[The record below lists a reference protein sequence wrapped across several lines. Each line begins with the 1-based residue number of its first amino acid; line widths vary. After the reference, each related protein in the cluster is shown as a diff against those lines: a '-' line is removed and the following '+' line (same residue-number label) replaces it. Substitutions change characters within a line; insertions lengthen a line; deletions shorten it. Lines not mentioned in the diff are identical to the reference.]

1 MNTSFEI
8 GDIVKLVNP
17 QKIDQSFIFNENVF
31 KIAAVNPDRFNLSGL
46 KQAVTTEDILPIK
59 IDGIEDRIIY
69 YRPIIAGST
78 VLPGQPVPVHTTEY
92 TYYLD
97 AFAKVKLE
105 NSDKTLQDLVR
116 EQDFEYVHEI
126 QHFLRRR
133 YHNDELKINYSIA
146 TQ

>member
-17 QKIDQSFIFNENVF
+17 QKIDKSFIFNENVF
-31 KIAAVNPDRFNLSGL
+31 KIAAVNPDGFNLSGL

-69 YRPIIAGST
+69 YRPIIAGSIHQ
-78 VLPGQPVPVHTTEY
+78 GNRVPTHYCTY
-92 TYYLD
+92 HSYYLD
-97 AFAKVKLE
+97 DFAKRKIC
-105 NSDKTLQDLVR
+105 NSDKTLQDLVH

-133 YHNDELKINYSIA
+133 YHNDELKIKYSIA
-146 TQ
+146 

>member
-17 QKIDQSFIFNENVF
+17 QKIDKSFIFNENVF

-46 KQAVTTEDILPIK
+46 K
-59 IDGIEDRIIY
+59 DRIIY

-78 VLPGQPVPVHTTEY
+78 VLPGQPVPVHTTDY